1 MPGKRGGVPDD
12 FSSDEIAQPARPHLD
27 PTRSGASSFGLE
39 EVDQHGDVSFHA
51 IVTALFNIGRDPDS
65 NLVIRKDTKTSRKH
79 ATIRRRGERFVI
91 EDNGSSNGTLVNDEK
106 IDGPHGINIG
116 DRIQIGAHTF
126 TFARRP

>member
-1 MPGKRGGVPDD
+1 MAGKRDGTRDD
-12 FSSDEIAQPARPHLD
+12 FTSDEVAQPAKPHLD

-39 EVDQHGDVSFHA
+39 EIDQHGDVSFHA

-79 ATIRRRGERFVI
+79 ATIRRKGDRFVI

-106 IDGPHGINIG
+106 IEGARLLEIG
-116 DRIQIGAHTF
+116 DRILIGTHAF